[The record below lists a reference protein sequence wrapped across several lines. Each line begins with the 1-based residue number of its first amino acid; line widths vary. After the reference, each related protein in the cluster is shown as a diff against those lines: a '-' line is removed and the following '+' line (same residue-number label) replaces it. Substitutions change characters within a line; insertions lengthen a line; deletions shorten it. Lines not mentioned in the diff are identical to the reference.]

1 MSRLIPF
8 LFVTAFVA
16 LCATGA
22 CPPSDDSDNGNA
34 NSEPPNENT
43 PPDDP
48 PDEPG
53 IVVRK
58 RLVTTAG
65 GKRAVQE
72 RWNWDGE
79 EWELISRVPISGPNQ
94 GLGADSKAAAT
105 STTRGR
111 GGRGQAN
118 LPTDAAL
125 FCGGVSS
132 VTSEFATAQAYYY
145 TLEDDGWV
153 GLTMTTPR
161 TGHTITTL
169 LDGRILIVGGWDG
182 RVPITLLATAE
193 VFDPETLTFTPTGSM
208 SVARNGHAAARLAD
222 GRVLITGGDE
232 SLASSA
238 EIYDPATGRFSPTGP
253 MTEYRINHEAVTLDD
268 GRVLIVGSNNTL
280 NVEVYDANSGTFSAI
295 ADMNEFHGFGSSA
308 TKLANGK
315 VLIIGGFGNTGTNAN
330 DIGGVELFDPA
341 TNSFTVLAEMAR
353 PRRSHLAVL
362 QSDGTVLVGG
372 GILEN
377 GDTTATVEIF
387 NPQTNTFAAGPDM
400 PRGGTDHS
408 GVQLSLD

>member
-8 LFVTAFVA
+8 LLVTAFIA

-22 CPPSDDSDNGNA
+22 CPPSDSSDNGNA
-34 NSEPPNENT
+34 NSEPPNENA
-43 PPDDP
+43 PPDNP

-53 IVVRK
+53 FVVRK

-72 RWNWDGE
+72 RWYWDGE
-79 EWELISRVPISGPNQ
+79 DWEFISRVPISGPNQ

-105 STTRGR
+105 STGRARGS
-111 GGRGQAN
+111 RGQAN

-132 VTSEFATAQAYYY
+132 VTGEFATAQAYYY

-161 TGHTITTL
+161 TGHTTTTL

-182 RVPITLLATAE
+182 RVPIAFQATAE
-193 VFDPETLTFTPTGSM
+193 IFDPKTLTFTPTGSM
-208 SVARNGHAAARLAD
+208 SIARSGHAAARLAD
-222 GRVLITGGDE
+222 GRVLVSGGNE
-232 SLASSA
+232 ALLPSA
-238 EIYDPATGRFSPTGP
+238 ELYDPATGQFSPTGS
-253 MTEYRINHEAVTLDD
+253 MTEYRSDHEAVTLDD
-268 GRVLIVGSNNTL
+268 GRVLIIGSNNTL
-280 NVEVYDANSGTFSAI
+280 NAEVYDATSGAFTAI
-295 ADMNEFHGFGSSA
+295 ADMNGFHGFGSSA
-308 TKLANGK
+308 TKLTNGK
-315 VLIIGGFGNTGTNAN
+315 VLIIGGFGDILSNAN
-330 DIGGVELFDPA
+330 SIGGVELFDPA
-341 TNSFTVLAEMAR
+341 TNSFALLAPMAR
-353 PRRSHLAVL
+353 PRRNHLAVL

-377 GDTTATVEIF
+377 GDTTGTVEIF